1 MFIPCLLSTSRTSIV
16 SGVNGSIKRR
26 KRHHLRTFIPV
37 GILIMVLFA
46 TALGQS
52 TPPANT
58 TATAGWTPLALQPG
72 APAGSYPLGDF
83 DNINLFNG
91 HLNFR
96 LPLMRVGGRG
106 RAGYTMMLP
115 IEQNW
120 IVQTVAVPTCDQSGC
135 TYYESNYRY
144 IANPLWWTG
153 IQPGYGPGVL
163 QGRQAGSDEATVV
176 GCAGPFFTRTLTRLT
191 FTAKGDLP
199 RLIQRF
205 LASMPSILNLGTA
218 TPM

>member
-1 MFIPCLLSTSRTSIV
+1 MLIAHSFSTSRTSILDC
-16 SGVNGSIKRR
+16 VNSSVDRR
-26 KRHHLRTFIPV
+26 LQHYLGTFAAVV
-37 GILIMVLFA
+37 GLIIILSA
-46 TALGQS
+46 TALAQS

-72 APAGSYPLGDF
+72 APAGSYALGDF

-96 LPLMRVGGRG
+96 LPLMQIGGRG

-144 IANPLWWTG
+144 IANPLWW
-153 IQPGYGPGVL
+153 
-163 QGRQAGSDEATVV
+163 
-176 GCAGPFFTRTLTRLT
+176 
-191 FTAKGDLP
+191 
-199 RLIQRF
+199 
-205 LASMPSILNLGTA
+205 
-218 TPM
+218 